1 MGTLK
6 VWDGAAWQTAS
17 QAGPA
22 GAAGSGAEL
31 FYGEITANKTITAS
45 TDPTAQEV
53 ISSTAA
59 VYDGSP
65 IWIEFFSAWVVTGT
79 NSHLC
84 VALWDATTNMGYM
97 GQFHAGGIA
106 DLTATACYLK
116 RRIMPSASSHTFRVC
131 AWGPGSPTIYAG
143 GGAANSMPPAYLR
156 ISRA

>member
-65 IWIEFFSAWVVTGT
+65 IWIEFFSA
-79 NSHLC
+79 
-84 VALWDATTNMGYM
+84 
-97 GQFHAGGIA
+97 GGIA